1 MIENVEKGMT
11 IYFYRDLGSYV
22 IRGTVK
28 DPTIL
33 DAGID
38 NIKVIS
44 KVDWGAN
51 IDSEGKEVRR
61 IGGTSGVRLDKAFLT
76 AKEANDAQKA
86 EVEKRKDGLKNE
98 ITDLFSLLEFPLNHC
113 LNGDEYTD
121 WQARAVYEEVIEG
134 IKNGEY
140 AYSSGEGK

>member
-1 MIENVEKGMT
+1 MINNVENGMT
-11 IYFYRDLGSYV
+11 IYFYRDLESY
-22 IRGTVK
+22 IKRGNVK
-28 DPTIL
+28 DSSIL

-44 KVDWGAN
+44 KVAWEAN

-86 EVEKRKDGLKNE
+86 EVEEHKDELRSE
-98 ITDLFSLLEFPLNHC
+98 ITDVESLLKFPLDHC

-121 WQARAVYEEVIEG
+121 WQARAVYEEYIE
-134 IKNGEY
+134 KYKKGEL
-140 AYSSGEGK
+140 K

>member
-1 MIENVEKGMT
+1 MINNVENGMT
-11 IYFYRDLGSYV
+11 IYFYRDLESYV
-22 IRGTVK
+22 KRGYVK
-28 DPTIL
+28 DSTIL

-44 KVDWGAN
+44 KVAWEAN
-51 IDSEGKEVRR
+51 IDNEGKEVRR

-86 EVEKRKDGLKNE
+86 EVEEHKEELRSE
-98 ITDLFSLLEFPLNHC
+98 ITDVESLLKFPLDHC

-121 WQARAVYEEVIEG
+121 WQARAIYEEYIE
-134 IKNGEY
+134 KYKKGEL
-140 AYSSGEGK
+140 K

>member
-1 MIENVEKGMT
+1 MINNVENGMT
-11 IYFYRDLGSYV
+11 VYFYRDLESY
-22 IRGTVK
+22 IKRGNVK
-28 DPTIL
+28 DSTIL

-44 KVDWGAN
+44 KVAWEAN

-86 EVEKRKDGLKNE
+86 EVEKHKEELRSE
-98 ITDLFSLLEFPLNHC
+98 ITDIESLLKFPLDHC

-121 WQARAVYEEVIEG
+121 WQARAVYEEYIE
-134 IKNGEY
+134 KYKKGEL
-140 AYSSGEGK
+140 K

>member
-11 IYFYRDLGSYV
+11 IYFYRDLESYV
-22 IRGTVK
+22 KRGTVK

-86 EVEKRKDGLKNE
+86 EAEKHKDELKNE

-121 WQARAVYEEVIEG
+121 WQARAVYEEIIEG

-140 AYSSGEGK
+140 TYSSGEGK

>member
-1 MIENVEKGMT
+1 MINNVENGMT
-11 IYFYRDLGSYV
+11 IYFYRDLESY
-22 IRGTVK
+22 IKRGNVK
-28 DPTIL
+28 DSTIR

-44 KVDWGAN
+44 KVAWEAN

-86 EVEKRKDGLKNE
+86 EVEEHKEELRSE
-98 ITDLFSLLEFPLNHC
+98 ITDVESLLKFPLGHC

-121 WQARAVYEEVIEG
+121 WQARAVYEEYIE
-134 IKNGEY
+134 KYKKGEL
-140 AYSSGEGK
+140 K